1 MDIYKTHTML
11 MAVRNIAPVTKFL
24 RDRYFPTNDV
34 TDIFATSD
42 VLVDYMDGSKKLA
55 PFVVPRKGGV
65 AVTRK
70 GYTTKRY
77 APPFIAPKRELTIDD
92 LMRRDFG
99 EAWYSR
105 QTPGERQVA
114 LMMRDFDE
122 LEAMIS
128 RREEA
133 MAAEVLLTNGCVMNH
148 IADDLDEPV
157 VAEIH
162 YYDGDEN
169 DAVYTPTTAWNATG
183 ATILQDIAAAAELLS
198 ARGLP
203 ATDLIVSADV
213 GMAILADETILK
225 QLDNR
230 RLQLGD
236 VTPERLPNGVT
247 AIARLNAY
255 GHIVTVYSY
264 GETYTSDAGT
274 DTPYLPSGTAIITAP
289 NCGRTVYGA
298 VTQIDQEDGAFRTYA
313 ERRVP
318 KYYSDAAND
327 IRELYLRC
335 RPLMIPN
342 HKNAWITI
350 DAFKTSD

>member
-133 MAAEVLLTNGCVMNH
+133 MAAEVLRTNGCVMNH
-148 IADDLDEPV
+148 IADELDEPV

-198 ARGLP
+198 SRGLP

-225 QLDNR
+225 QLDNAGSSSATSTPSAFPTASR
-230 RLQLGD
+230 RSRASMLTG
-236 VTPERLPNGVT
+236 TSSPSIPTARPTRPTRAPIRLICPPARRSSRRPT
-247 AIARLNAY
+247 AVARSMAQSRRS
-255 GHIVTVYSY
+255 IRRTVRSV
-264 GETYTSDAGT
+264 
-274 DTPYLPSGTAIITAP
+274 PMPSAECPSITATRQTTSA
-289 NCGRTVYGA
+289 NC
-298 VTQIDQEDGAFRTYA
+298 I
-313 ERRVP
+313 
-318 KYYSDAAND
+318 SAAA
-327 IRELYLRC
+327 L
-335 RPLMIPN
+335 
-342 HKNAWITI
+342 
-350 DAFKTSD
+350 

>member
-122 LEAMIS
+122 LESMIS
-128 RREEA
+128 R
-133 MAAEVLLTNGCVMNH
+133 
-148 IADDLDEPV
+148 P
-157 VAEIH
+157 
-162 YYDGDEN
+162 
-169 DAVYTPTTAWNATG
+169 
-183 ATILQDIAAAAELLS
+183 
-198 ARGLP
+198 
-203 ATDLIVSADV
+203 
-213 GMAILADETILK
+213 
-225 QLDNR
+225 
-230 RLQLGD
+230 
-236 VTPERLPNGVT
+236 
-247 AIARLNAY
+247 
-255 GHIVTVYSY
+255 
-264 GETYTSDAGT
+264 
-274 DTPYLPSGTAIITAP
+274 ITFS
-289 NCGRTVYGA
+289 
-298 VTQIDQEDGAFRTYA
+298 IS
-313 ERRVP
+313 
-318 KYYSDAAND
+318 K
-327 IRELYLRC
+327 
-335 RPLMIPN
+335 
-342 HKNAWITI
+342 
-350 DAFKTSD
+350 